1 MTDQSWIKTFTEKGF
16 AFDRVSTVVL
26 ALCVSSAALMGFI
39 IPFIANYTQNS
50 YIHLGVFLIANLLI
64 LLYWYYYRSVFPKG
78 NSGKQ
83 NMIIAITTEDSKQKT
98 RITKDFANEIK
109 RQLQTYDL
117 NRTFNVIVL
126 NNSLSEKIQEKLQ
139 LWNESIKAQ
148 LEDSDDMRS
157 FLTIAK
163 RLNAKFFVYGDLIK
177 RNEGNST
184 YFMSI
189 EALIMHAKTNHI
201 ASNTLQKEFAELWKR
216 EITFLE
222 ADELNGFRSNANHIF
237 FTATYM
243 LGLATLVNNKFEE
256 GIRIWESLESHININ
271 EDLIDFKPKILQL
284 KHQSYF
290 MLSRLYHFQ
299 GDYVRSTG
307 MRERYHAIIPN
318 EYDALMNEAIKQVS
332 ISNNPE
338 LALELIEKA
347 IPLAGNNG
355 TWKYNK
361 FYLLIKTNDENGA
374 LVVLDDVLRTNFPH
388 EIDVI
393 NQVTS
398 YNTFC
403 LKQDPD
409 HIQSNFILGVLIFK
423 KLNNVSMAYD
433 YLKSFVSL
441 SGEMGLYE
449 TLRERANH
457 YLTEIDRI
465 IGV

>member
-1 MTDQSWIKTFTEKGF
+1 MAEQNWIKTFTEKGF
-16 AFDRVSTVVL
+16 AFDRASTLVL
-26 ALCVSSAALMGFI
+26 ALCISSGSLMGVV
-39 IPFIANYTQNS
+39 IPFISKYSQNT
-50 YIHLGVFLIANLLI
+50 YIHLGVFLIINLSI
-64 LLYWYYYRSVFPKG
+64 LLYWYYHRSIFPKG
-78 NSGKQ
+78 NRDKQ

-109 RQLQTYDL
+109 KQLRNYRLDS
-117 NRTFNVIVL
+117 TFNIIVL
-126 NNSLSEKIQEKLQ
+126 NNSLSEKIQKKLQ
-139 LWNESIKAQ
+139 LWNESKRAN

-157 FLTIAK
+157 FIRAAK
-163 RLNAKFFVYGDLIK
+163 RLSAKFFVYGDLIK

-189 EALIMHAKTNHI
+189 EALIMHAKTNDI
-201 ASNTLQKEFAELWKR
+201 ASKTLQKEFADLWRR

-222 ADELNGFRSNANHIF
+222 QDELNGFRSNANHIF
-237 FTATYM
+237 FTAAYM
-243 LGLATLVNNKFEE
+243 LGLATLVNHKFEE
-256 GIRIWESLESHININ
+256 GVRIWESLEDYIGKNN
-271 EDLIDFKPKILQL
+271 DLADFKPKILQL
-284 KHQSYF
+284 KYQSYF

-299 GDYVRSTG
+299 GDYVKSTA
-307 MRERYHAIIPN
+307 MRERYLAIIPN
-318 EYDALMNEAIKQVS
+318 EYGALMNESIKQVS

-347 IPLAGNNG
+347 IPLAGKDG

-374 LVVLDDVLRTNFPH
+374 LSILDDILSSSFPD
-388 EIDVI
+388 ELDVI

-403 LKQDPD
+403 LEEDPS

-423 KLNNVSMAYD
+423 KLNNGPMAYD
-433 YLKSFVSL
+433 HLRSFVNSSEEKKSFVSL
-441 SGEMGLYE
+441 
-449 TLRERANH
+449 RERAIL
-457 YLTEIDRI
+457 YLTEIDEI